1 MIFVKNLESVSDQ
14 EWSKT
19 DKYPG
24 VRWKFLI
31 DADVT
36 WSSGLSLGFAEIE
49 PGGDLILHY
58 HSPAEIYVV
67 TDGVGTLNKSGELEE
82 IKKGDV
88 DVVVNQLESI
98 FKEYKADKSVIDYIT
113 NDLNYNELINGFGWL
128 KTERPTPN
136 DLVYAILSWIIN
148 FKRYNPDKGFDS
160 SDIGNQLSIIYFLF
174 L

>member
-36 WSSGLSLGFAEIE
+36 GSSGLSLGFAEIE
-49 PGGDLILHY
+49 PGGDLVLHY

-67 TDGVGTLNKSGELEE
+67 TDGVGTLNKSGEIEE

-88 DVVVNQLESI
+88 VYI
-98 FKEYKADKSVIDYIT
+98 KSDAKHA
-113 NDLNYNELINGFGWL
+113 L
-128 KTERPTPN
+128 KN
-136 DLVYAILSWIIN
+136 N
-148 FKRYNPDKGFDS
+148 
-160 SDIGNQLSIIYFLF
+160 GNQTLKFYWIFPTDRFSDVEYLY
-174 L
+174 

>member
-1 MIFVKNLESVSDQ
+1 MIFVKNLEAVSDQ

-31 DADVT
+31 DADFT
-36 WSSGLSLGFAEIE
+36 GSSDLSLGFAEIE
-49 PGGDLILHY
+49 PGGDLVLHY

-88 DVVVNQLESI
+88 VYI
-98 FKEYKADKSVIDYIT
+98 KSDAKHA
-113 NDLNYNELINGFGWL
+113 L
-128 KTERPTPN
+128 KN
-136 DLVYAILSWIIN
+136 N
-148 FKRYNPDKGFDS
+148 
-160 SDIGNQLSIIYFLF
+160 GNQTLKFYWIFPTDRFSDVEYLY
-174 L
+174 

>member
-36 WSSGLSLGFAEIE
+36 GSSGLSLGFAEIE

-88 DVVVNQLESI
+88 V
-98 FKEYKADKSVIDYIT
+98 YIGG
-113 NDLNYNELINGFGWL
+113 DAKHALKNEW
-128 KTERPTPN
+128 KR
-136 DLVYAILSWIIN
+136 N
-148 FKRYNPDKGFDS
+148 FKILLDFPNR
-160 SDIGNQLSIIYFLF
+160 
-174 L
+174 

>member
-1 MIFVKNLESVSDQ
+1 MIFVKNLESVSNQ

-36 WSSGLSLGFAEIE
+36 GSSGLSLGFAEIE

-88 DVVVNQLESI
+88 VYISENAKHALKNTGKETLEFYWI
-98 FKEYKADKSVIDYIT
+98 F
-113 NDLNYNELINGFGWL
+113 
-128 KTERPTPN
+128 PT
-136 DLVYAILSWIIN
+136 DR
-148 FKRYNPDKGFDS
+148 F
-160 SDIGNQLSIIYFLF
+160 SDIEYLY
-174 L
+174 